1 VGIGPSL
8 VAGRPTPGAEV
19 VERGSGESRRI
30 QRPADVSFPDG
41 RGQRGPSPLARPES
55 DAGGCCRCCRSVF
68 SYPSPARRCRRSG
81 DLESCW
87 RTWIPSFLP
96 RQHYVRTPAPPAT
109 SLPPL
114 SLNLAVFAPPPRI
127 GGGSQLSR
135 PMREGMRIGAGS
147 RSDLRESF
155 FSLLSSLS
163 HLQHGFEDHCWR
175 RS

>member
-8 VAGRPTPGAEV
+8 VAGRPSPGAEV

-41 RGQRGPSPLARPES
+41 RGQRGPSPLARPKS

-96 RQHYVRTPAPPAT
+96 RQHYVRTAGDLASSPLPQSGSIRP
-109 SLPPL
+109 PPL
-114 SLNLAVFAPPPRI
+114 GLAAVANCHGRCAKGCASAPEAALICERV
-127 GGGSQLSR
+127 
-135 PMREGMRIGAGS
+135 
-147 RSDLRESF
+147 
-155 FSLLSSLS
+155 FSLSLL
-163 HLQHGFEDHCWR
+163 H
-175 RS
+175 

>member
-114 SLNLAVFAPPPRI
+114 SLNLAVFAPPPP
-127 GGGSQLSR
+127 GLAA
-135 PMREGMRIGAGS
+135 GANCHGRCAKGCAS
-147 RSDLRESF
+147 APEAALICERV
-155 FSLLSSLS
+155 FSLSFL
-163 HLQHGFEDHCWR
+163 H
-175 RS
+175 